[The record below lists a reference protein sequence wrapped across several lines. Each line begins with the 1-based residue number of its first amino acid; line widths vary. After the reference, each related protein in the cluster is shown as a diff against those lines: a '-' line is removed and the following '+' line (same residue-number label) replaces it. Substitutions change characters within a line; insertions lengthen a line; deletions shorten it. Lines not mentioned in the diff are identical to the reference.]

1 MYSGVSLMKTKKR
14 WTENCKY
21 FSKQFY
27 FNQYQGCYS
36 FDNDLTFSEKKWQC
50 LFFFSLSIPVIS
62 IQAGAG
68 FLGQRKKS
76 WGCVRGEKE
85 AFVASASSS
94 LCVFPLHGLF
104 KKKMHATQATFKT
117 AWGYISVEQMTQRV
131 PDPYG
136 FEPLI
141 DLNVFSSG
149 VDF

>member
-1 MYSGVSLMKTKKR
+1 MA
-14 WTENCKY
+14 
-21 FSKQFY
+21 
-27 FNQYQGCYS
+27 
-36 FDNDLTFSEKKWQC
+36 C
-50 LFFFSLSIPVIS
+50 L
-62 IQAGAG
+62 
-68 FLGQRKKS
+68 
-76 WGCVRGEKE
+76 
-85 AFVASASSS
+85 
-94 LCVFPLHGLF
+94 